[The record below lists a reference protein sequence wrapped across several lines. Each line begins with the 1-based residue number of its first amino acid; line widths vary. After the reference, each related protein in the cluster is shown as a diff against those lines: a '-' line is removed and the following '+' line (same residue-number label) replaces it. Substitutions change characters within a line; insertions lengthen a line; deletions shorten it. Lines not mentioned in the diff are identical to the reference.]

1 MKRRYI
7 LRALSAVLFVSLLL
21 LVSCSKSKKEPNE
34 HAAEQPE
41 KKRIEVTEEALKK
54 SGIQIEVAGPAVL
67 KKTLKLNGKITP
79 NEEHM
84 VHVSPRFPGIVKS
97 IAKRLG
103 GVVKTGETFAVIE
116 SNESLQPYE
125 VKSEIDG
132 TIIKRDIALGE
143 FVDTS
148 KTIFIVADLSNVWVD
163 FSVYRHESENLRV
176 GQKVLIQPNE
186 SADKIESTIS
196 YISPFGLENTQT
208 TLARAVVPND
218 NGQFRPGLF
227 INSAAA
233 GFSPLETEQRIAFP
247 VETAMAGLPRLDFT
261 RSLSRYG
268 LSQVTVIF
276 KDGTDIYFARQLISE
291 RITQIKDELPPGV
304 TIQMGPIST
313 ALGEVYMW
321 SVEAK
326 EGAKNEQGQPY
337 TSTDLRTIQE
347 WIVKP
352 QLRNVPGVI
361 EINSIGGYE
370 KQYDV
375 TPRPERLVSYG
386 LSFRD
391 VMDALMRN
399 NANVSA
405 GYIERNGEQ
414 YLIRM
419 RG

>member
-7 LRALSAVLFVSLLL
+7 LRARSAVLFVSLLL
-21 LVSCSKSKKEPNE
+21 LVSCSKSKKEANE

-54 SGIQIEVAGPAVL
+54 SGIQVEVAGPAAL

-79 NEEHM
+79 NEERM

-97 IAKRLG
+97 IPKRLG
-103 GVVKTGETFAVIE
+103 DVVKTGEALAVIE

-186 SADKIESTIS
+186 RADKIESTIS

-227 INSAAA
+227 INGDVIIGEAQVPVAVKAGAVQTIEDKPIVFIQTGKGFEMREVTTGERDDERVEIKSGVAA
-233 GFSPLETEQRIAFP
+233 GENYAAENSFL
-247 VETAMAGLPRLDFT
+247 L
-261 RSLSRYG
+261 
-268 LSQVTVIF
+268 
-276 KDGTDIYFARQLISE
+276 KSE
-291 RITQIKDELPPGV
+291 L
-304 TIQMGPIST
+304 
-313 ALGEVYMW
+313 A
-321 SVEAK
+321 
-326 EGAKNEQGQPY
+326 
-337 TSTDLRTIQE
+337 
-347 WIVKP
+347 
-352 QLRNVPGVI
+352 
-361 EINSIGGYE
+361 
-370 KQYDV
+370 
-375 TPRPERLVSYG
+375 RPEP
-386 LSFRD
+386 
-391 VMDALMRN
+391 
-399 NANVSA
+399 
-405 GYIERNGEQ
+405 GEE
-414 YLIRM
+414 
-419 RG
+419 

>member
-103 GVVKTGETFAVIE
+103 GVVKTGETLAVIE

-218 NGQFRPGLF
+218 TGQFRPGLF
-227 INSAAA
+227 INGDVIIGEAQVVVAVKANAVQTIEDKPIVFIQTGKGFEMREVTTGKRDHERVEIKSGVAA
-233 GFSPLETEQRIAFP
+233 GEKYAAENSFL
-247 VETAMAGLPRLDFT
+247 L
-261 RSLSRYG
+261 
-268 LSQVTVIF
+268 
-276 KDGTDIYFARQLISE
+276 KSE
-291 RITQIKDELPPGV
+291 L
-304 TIQMGPIST
+304 
-313 ALGEVYMW
+313 A
-321 SVEAK
+321 
-326 EGAKNEQGQPY
+326 
-337 TSTDLRTIQE
+337 
-347 WIVKP
+347 
-352 QLRNVPGVI
+352 
-361 EINSIGGYE
+361 
-370 KQYDV
+370 
-375 TPRPERLVSYG
+375 RPE
-386 LSFRD
+386 
-391 VMDALMRN
+391 
-399 NANVSA
+399 A
-405 GYIERNGEQ
+405 GEE
-414 YLIRM
+414 
-419 RG
+419 

>member
-7 LRALSAVLFVSLLL
+7 LRALSAVFFVSLSS
-21 LVSCSKSKKEPNE
+21 LVSCSKSKKEANE

-79 NEEHM
+79 NEERM

-103 GVVKTGETFAVIE
+103 DVVKTGEALAVIE
-116 SNESLQPYE
+116 SNESLQSYE

-186 SADKIESTIS
+186 RADKIESTIS

-227 INSAAA
+227 INGDVIIGEAQVPVAVKAGAVQTIEDKPIVFIRTGKGFEMREITTGERDDERVEIKSGVAA
-233 GFSPLETEQRIAFP
+233 GEKYAAENSFL
-247 VETAMAGLPRLDFT
+247 L
-261 RSLSRYG
+261 
-268 LSQVTVIF
+268 
-276 KDGTDIYFARQLISE
+276 KSE
-291 RITQIKDELPPGV
+291 L
-304 TIQMGPIST
+304 
-313 ALGEVYMW
+313 A
-321 SVEAK
+321 
-326 EGAKNEQGQPY
+326 
-337 TSTDLRTIQE
+337 
-347 WIVKP
+347 
-352 QLRNVPGVI
+352 
-361 EINSIGGYE
+361 
-370 KQYDV
+370 
-375 TPRPERLVSYG
+375 RPEP
-386 LSFRD
+386 
-391 VMDALMRN
+391 
-399 NANVSA
+399 
-405 GYIERNGEQ
+405 GEE
-414 YLIRM
+414 
-419 RG
+419 

>member
-7 LRALSAVLFVSLLL
+7 LRVLSAVFFVSLSS
-21 LVSCSKSKKEPNE
+21 LVSCSKSKKEANE

-79 NEEHM
+79 NEERM

-103 GVVKTGETFAVIE
+103 DVVKTGEALAVIE

-186 SADKIESTIS
+186 RADKIESTIS

-227 INSAAA
+227 INGDVIIGEAQVPVAVKAGAVQTIEDKPIVFIQTGKGFEMREVTTGERDDERVEIRSGVAA
-233 GFSPLETEQRIAFP
+233 GEKYAAENSFL
-247 VETAMAGLPRLDFT
+247 L
-261 RSLSRYG
+261 
-268 LSQVTVIF
+268 
-276 KDGTDIYFARQLISE
+276 KSE
-291 RITQIKDELPPGV
+291 L
-304 TIQMGPIST
+304 
-313 ALGEVYMW
+313 A
-321 SVEAK
+321 
-326 EGAKNEQGQPY
+326 
-337 TSTDLRTIQE
+337 
-347 WIVKP
+347 
-352 QLRNVPGVI
+352 
-361 EINSIGGYE
+361 
-370 KQYDV
+370 
-375 TPRPERLVSYG
+375 RPEP
-386 LSFRD
+386 
-391 VMDALMRN
+391 
-399 NANVSA
+399 
-405 GYIERNGEQ
+405 GEE
-414 YLIRM
+414 
-419 RG
+419 

>member
-7 LRALSAVLFVSLLL
+7 LRALSAVFFVSLSS
-21 LVSCSKSKKEPNE
+21 LVSCSKSKKEANE

-54 SGIQIEVAGPAVL
+54 SGIQIEAAGPAVL

-79 NEEHM
+79 NEERM

-103 GVVKTGETFAVIE
+103 DVVKTGEALAVIE

-186 SADKIESTIS
+186 RADKIESTIS

-208 TLARAVVPND
+208 TLARAVFPND

-227 INSAAA
+227 INGDVIIGEAQVPVAVKAGAVQTIEDKPIVFIQTGKGFEMREVTTGERDDERVEIKSGVAA
-233 GFSPLETEQRIAFP
+233 GEKYAAENSFL
-247 VETAMAGLPRLDFT
+247 L
-261 RSLSRYG
+261 
-268 LSQVTVIF
+268 
-276 KDGTDIYFARQLISE
+276 KSE
-291 RITQIKDELPPGV
+291 L
-304 TIQMGPIST
+304 
-313 ALGEVYMW
+313 A
-321 SVEAK
+321 
-326 EGAKNEQGQPY
+326 
-337 TSTDLRTIQE
+337 
-347 WIVKP
+347 
-352 QLRNVPGVI
+352 
-361 EINSIGGYE
+361 
-370 KQYDV
+370 
-375 TPRPERLVSYG
+375 RPEP
-386 LSFRD
+386 
-391 VMDALMRN
+391 
-399 NANVSA
+399 
-405 GYIERNGEQ
+405 GEE
-414 YLIRM
+414 
-419 RG
+419 

>member
-1 MKRRYI
+1 MKMRYI
-7 LRALSAVLFVSLLL
+7 LRALSAVFFVSLSS
-21 LVSCSKSKKEPNE
+21 LVSCSKSKKEANE

-79 NEEHM
+79 NEERM

-103 GVVKTGETFAVIE
+103 DVVKTGEALAVIE

-148 KTIFIVADLSNVWVD
+148 KTIFIVADLSNLWVD

-186 SADKIESTIS
+186 RADKIESTIS

-227 INSAAA
+227 INGDVIIGEAQVPVAVKAGAVQTIEDKPIVFIQTGKGFEMREVTTGERDDERVEIRSGVAA
-233 GFSPLETEQRIAFP
+233 GEKYAAENSFL
-247 VETAMAGLPRLDFT
+247 L
-261 RSLSRYG
+261 
-268 LSQVTVIF
+268 
-276 KDGTDIYFARQLISE
+276 KSE
-291 RITQIKDELPPGV
+291 L
-304 TIQMGPIST
+304 
-313 ALGEVYMW
+313 A
-321 SVEAK
+321 
-326 EGAKNEQGQPY
+326 
-337 TSTDLRTIQE
+337 
-347 WIVKP
+347 
-352 QLRNVPGVI
+352 
-361 EINSIGGYE
+361 
-370 KQYDV
+370 
-375 TPRPERLVSYG
+375 RPEP
-386 LSFRD
+386 
-391 VMDALMRN
+391 
-399 NANVSA
+399 
-405 GYIERNGEQ
+405 GEE
-414 YLIRM
+414 
-419 RG
+419 

>member
-7 LRALSAVLFVSLLL
+7 LRTLSAALFVSLSS
-21 LVSCSKSKKEPNE
+21 LVSCSKSKKEANE

-67 KKTLKLNGKITP
+67 KKTLKLNGKIGP
-79 NEEHM
+79 NEERM

-103 GVVKTGETFAVIE
+103 DVVKTGEALAVIE
-116 SNESLQPYE
+116 SNESLQSYE

-148 KTIFIVADLSNVWVD
+148 KTIFIVADLRNVWVD

-176 GQKVLIQPNE
+176 GQKVLIQPTE

-227 INSAAA
+227 INGDVIIGEAQVPVAVKAGAVQTIEDKPIVFIQTGKGFEMREVTTGERDDERVEIKSGLAA
-233 GFSPLETEQRIAFP
+233 GEKYAAENSFL
-247 VETAMAGLPRLDFT
+247 L
-261 RSLSRYG
+261 
-268 LSQVTVIF
+268 
-276 KDGTDIYFARQLISE
+276 KSE
-291 RITQIKDELPPGV
+291 L
-304 TIQMGPIST
+304 
-313 ALGEVYMW
+313 A
-321 SVEAK
+321 
-326 EGAKNEQGQPY
+326 
-337 TSTDLRTIQE
+337 
-347 WIVKP
+347 
-352 QLRNVPGVI
+352 
-361 EINSIGGYE
+361 
-370 KQYDV
+370 
-375 TPRPERLVSYG
+375 RPEP
-386 LSFRD
+386 
-391 VMDALMRN
+391 
-399 NANVSA
+399 
-405 GYIERNGEQ
+405 GEE
-414 YLIRM
+414 
-419 RG
+419 

>member
-7 LRALSAVLFVSLLL
+7 LRALSAAFFVSLSS
-21 LVSCSKSKKEPNE
+21 LVSCSKSKKEANE

-79 NEEHM
+79 NEERM

-103 GVVKTGETFAVIE
+103 DVVKTGEALAVIE

-132 TIIKRDIALGE
+132 TIIKRGIALGE

-227 INSAAA
+227 INGDVIIGEAQVPVAVKAGAVQTIEDKPIVFIQTGKGFEMREVTTGERDDERVEIKSGLAA
-233 GFSPLETEQRIAFP
+233 GEKYAAENSFL
-247 VETAMAGLPRLDFT
+247 L
-261 RSLSRYG
+261 
-268 LSQVTVIF
+268 
-276 KDGTDIYFARQLISE
+276 KSE
-291 RITQIKDELPPGV
+291 L
-304 TIQMGPIST
+304 
-313 ALGEVYMW
+313 A
-321 SVEAK
+321 
-326 EGAKNEQGQPY
+326 
-337 TSTDLRTIQE
+337 
-347 WIVKP
+347 
-352 QLRNVPGVI
+352 
-361 EINSIGGYE
+361 
-370 KQYDV
+370 
-375 TPRPERLVSYG
+375 RPEP
-386 LSFRD
+386 
-391 VMDALMRN
+391 
-399 NANVSA
+399 
-405 GYIERNGEQ
+405 GEE
-414 YLIRM
+414 
-419 RG
+419 

>member
-7 LRALSAVLFVSLLL
+7 LRALSAVFFVSLSS
-21 LVSCSKSKKEPNE
+21 LVSCSKSKKEANE

-79 NEEHM
+79 NEERM

-103 GVVKTGETFAVIE
+103 DVVKTGEALAVIE

-132 TIIKRDIALGE
+132 TVIKRDIALGE

-186 SADKIESTIS
+186 RADKIESTIS

-227 INSAAA
+227 INGDVIIGEAQVPVAVKAGAVQTIEDKPIVFIQTGKGFEMREVTTGERDDERVEIRSGVAA
-233 GFSPLETEQRIAFP
+233 GEKYAAENSFL
-247 VETAMAGLPRLDFT
+247 L
-261 RSLSRYG
+261 
-268 LSQVTVIF
+268 
-276 KDGTDIYFARQLISE
+276 KSE
-291 RITQIKDELPPGV
+291 L
-304 TIQMGPIST
+304 
-313 ALGEVYMW
+313 A
-321 SVEAK
+321 
-326 EGAKNEQGQPY
+326 
-337 TSTDLRTIQE
+337 
-347 WIVKP
+347 
-352 QLRNVPGVI
+352 
-361 EINSIGGYE
+361 
-370 KQYDV
+370 
-375 TPRPERLVSYG
+375 RPEP
-386 LSFRD
+386 
-391 VMDALMRN
+391 
-399 NANVSA
+399 
-405 GYIERNGEQ
+405 GEE
-414 YLIRM
+414 
-419 RG
+419 

>member
-21 LVSCSKSKKEPNE
+21 LVSCSKSKKEANE
-34 HAAEQPE
+34 HAAEPPE

-54 SGIQIEVAGPAVL
+54 SGIQIEVAGPAFL

-79 NEEHM
+79 NEERM

-103 GVVKTGETFAVIE
+103 DVVKTGEALAVIE

-186 SADKIESTIS
+186 RADKIESTIS
-196 YISPFGLENTQT
+196 YISPFGLQNTQT

-227 INSAAA
+227 INGDVIIGEAQVPVAVKAGAVQTIEDKPIMFIQTGKGFEMREITTGERDDERVEIKSGLAA
-233 GFSPLETEQRIAFP
+233 GEKYAAENSFL
-247 VETAMAGLPRLDFT
+247 L
-261 RSLSRYG
+261 
-268 LSQVTVIF
+268 
-276 KDGTDIYFARQLISE
+276 KSE
-291 RITQIKDELPPGV
+291 L
-304 TIQMGPIST
+304 
-313 ALGEVYMW
+313 A
-321 SVEAK
+321 
-326 EGAKNEQGQPY
+326 
-337 TSTDLRTIQE
+337 
-347 WIVKP
+347 
-352 QLRNVPGVI
+352 
-361 EINSIGGYE
+361 
-370 KQYDV
+370 
-375 TPRPERLVSYG
+375 RPEP
-386 LSFRD
+386 
-391 VMDALMRN
+391 
-399 NANVSA
+399 
-405 GYIERNGEQ
+405 GEE
-414 YLIRM
+414 
-419 RG
+419 

>member
-7 LRALSAVLFVSLLL
+7 LRALSAVFFVSLSS
-21 LVSCSKSKKEPNE
+21 LVSCSKSKKEANE

-54 SGIQIEVAGPAVL
+54 SGTQIEVAGPAVL

-79 NEEHM
+79 NEERM

-103 GVVKTGETFAVIE
+103 DVVKTGEALAVIE

-186 SADKIESTIS
+186 RADKIESTIS

-227 INSAAA
+227 INGDVIIGEAQVPVAVKAGAVQTIEDKPIVFIQTGKGFELREVTTGERDDERVEIKSGLAA
-233 GFSPLETEQRIAFP
+233 GEKYAAENSFL
-247 VETAMAGLPRLDFT
+247 L
-261 RSLSRYG
+261 
-268 LSQVTVIF
+268 
-276 KDGTDIYFARQLISE
+276 KSE
-291 RITQIKDELPPGV
+291 L
-304 TIQMGPIST
+304 
-313 ALGEVYMW
+313 A
-321 SVEAK
+321 
-326 EGAKNEQGQPY
+326 
-337 TSTDLRTIQE
+337 
-347 WIVKP
+347 
-352 QLRNVPGVI
+352 
-361 EINSIGGYE
+361 
-370 KQYDV
+370 
-375 TPRPERLVSYG
+375 RPEP
-386 LSFRD
+386 
-391 VMDALMRN
+391 
-399 NANVSA
+399 
-405 GYIERNGEQ
+405 GEE
-414 YLIRM
+414 
-419 RG
+419 